1 MTWLLAELG
10 RPGRPRGVLDGGDV
24 EPTTG
29 RLLSVAELQRVL
41 RATAP
46 AGLRCGAAPVATGR
60 SAPSAPSEPA
70 TAWSAGP
77 AVGPGPRPDPT
88 SVGGWIAV
96 LGAHP
101 GAGTSTVALAVA
113 DAAATDGRGVHLV
126 SCSPPARCGLAA
138 VTSTELGVD
147 AGGRWRSGRRGPRI
161 TVHRLTGSG
170 VGPAHWPTPGG
181 GAVVLT
187 VVDLEAGAEQHVRSL
202 AGASAVLVV
211 CRVSVPGVRH
221 AERLLAELSPAAG
234 RPVLV
239 AAVGPSSWPGVVMG
253 SSGPLLRGLR
263 AAGRVV
269 PVPVDRRLDS
279 TGPSG
284 AALPR
289 QVSAAGG
296 AVLRQLSAG
305 LPVLAEPEP
314 RRSRRPR
321 RTPTAFLPARPA
333 PDRPGPKDN

>member
-1 MTWLLAELG
+1 MTWLLAEVG

-46 AGLRCGAAPVATGR
+46 AGLHCGAAPVASDR

-70 TAWSAGP
+70 TVRSAGP

-88 SVGGWIAV
+88 PAGGWIAV
-96 LGAHP
+96 LGAHG

-113 DAAATDGRGVHLV
+113 DAAATDGCSVHLV
-126 SCSPPARCGLAA
+126 SCSPPGRCGLVA

-161 TVHRLTGSG
+161 TVDRLTGSG
-170 VGPAHWPTPGG
+170 VGTPHWPAFGG
-181 GAVVLT
+181 GAAVLT
-187 VVDLEAGAEQHVRSL
+187 VVDLEAGAEQHVSSL

-234 RPVLV
+234 RPVLL
-239 AAVGPSSWPGVVMG
+239 AAVGPSSWPGVVSS

-263 AAGRVV
+263 EAGRVV
-269 PVPVDRRLDS
+269 PVPVDRRLAS

-284 AALPR
+284 AVLPR
-289 QVSAAGG
+289 QVSAGGG
-296 AVLRQLSAG
+296 AVLRQLSVA

-321 RTPTAFLPARPA
+321 RTSTVSLPARPA
-333 PDRPGPKDN
+333 PDHLGPKDN